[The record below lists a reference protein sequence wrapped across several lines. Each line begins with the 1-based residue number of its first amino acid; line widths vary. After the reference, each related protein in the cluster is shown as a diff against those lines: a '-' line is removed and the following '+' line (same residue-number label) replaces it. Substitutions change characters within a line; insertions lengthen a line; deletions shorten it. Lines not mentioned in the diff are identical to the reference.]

1 MRIHLASTHV
11 RRIRSV
17 YSAISVYGVYPD
29 TCGRSYPYI
38 IVYADVVG
46 SEPVFFRAKCN
57 GRNAEK
63 PFYPNLYGDV
73 HLVGHQHGG
82 RKPSETSVTE
92 FFYKRVNLCL
102 EEFKNNKII
111 FFVIQE
117 LFR

>member
-1 MRIHLASTHV
+1 MRIHLASTRV

-17 YSAISVYGVYPD
+17 YPEISVYGVYPD

-38 IVYADVVG
+38 IVYADVAG

-63 PFYPNLYGDV
+63 LFTQIYRDLYGDV

-82 RKPSETSVTE
+82 RKPSEHLSLSFSTKE
-92 FFYKRVNLCL
+92 
-102 EEFKNNKII
+102 
-111 FFVIQE
+111 
-117 LFR
+117 